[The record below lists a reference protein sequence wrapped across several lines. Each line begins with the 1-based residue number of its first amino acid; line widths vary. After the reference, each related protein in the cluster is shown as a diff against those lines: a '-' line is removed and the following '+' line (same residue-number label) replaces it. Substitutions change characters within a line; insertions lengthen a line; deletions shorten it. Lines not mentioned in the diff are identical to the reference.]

1 MKDLLSIRYIGY
13 TSLPEGGR
21 SLDFSYGLGGDA
33 KNVAVEVP
41 LSFLE
46 GPQRISIQETSS
58 ICYETLKARLQSET
72 SGTPFGESPQ
82 EKIGT
87 IQRRLAWPLRKD
99 DTHKSRK
106 YHFFLY
112 LINPI

>member
-1 MKDLLSIRYIGY
+1 MKDLLLIRYVGY

-41 LSFLE
+41 LSCLE

-58 ICYETLKARLQSET
+58 ICYETLKARLQSDIGMPPARFGLTAEDIARHRHI
-72 SGTPFGESPQ
+72 TPVRGNHF
-82 EKIGT
+82 
-87 IQRRLAWPLRKD
+87 RKMPD
-99 DTHKSRK
+99 SSS
-106 YHFFLY
+106 
-112 LINPI
+112 

>member
-1 MKDLLSIRYIGY
+1 MSMKDLLSIRYIGY

-58 ICYETLKARLQSET
+58 ICYETLKARLQYD
-72 SGTPFGESPQ
+72 
-82 EKIGT
+82 IGT
-87 IQRRLAWPLRKD
+87 APARFGLTAADIAQHRHIAPVRGNHFRRIP
-99 DTHKSRK
+99 DTSS
-106 YHFFLY
+106 
-112 LINPI
+112 